1 MAPKIEFTDLRL
13 STLLDGLLALE
24 ETPIVVSPALNL
36 VLYAAAVP
44 LDPPEDDPDADPE
57 FRQLVMANDK
67 RSSLYDRV
75 GAFAC
80 SDDGKLWVAIGSED
94 VHWLLV
100 NGEKKHQLG
109 SGRPFV
115 SPDGSSHASTQTIK
129 EEGSTYPKTRV
140 FLGDQPG
147 PAFQTVEPAG
157 FSARG
162 AFAYMAYDDN
172 QYGVIVGGEP
182 LGPYGDVAEL
192 RWSPDGGRLAFI
204 VGEPSRIERSVVVD
218 SKRGPAHLD
227 VQGLRFSPDGTHLA
241 YVATEKDGERIVL
254 DGKPGPLFTRCLP
267 VWFSGDS
274 RTVVARVGVGEKWA
288 VAVNDQPGAVY
299 DEVGPPVF
307 SHDARTVAYAARRG
321 DRGYVVVNKTESE
334 PCDFAYRIAVGERAG
349 VAYALLQGKT
359 STLVHNGKVLYKD
372 GPRPN
377 QLAISPDGASL
388 AYSESVDGKV
398 RIVVDG
404 VPGELFAAAEHL
416 VYAPDGKTVVY
427 TAQEGGQQ
435 VVVVGRKRHGP
446 FIPLTAPV
454 FNEAGDQLALVVK
467 IGREIWRKV
476 LPVRG

>member
-1 MAPKIEFTDLRL
+1 MGPRPDFTEQRL
-13 STLLDGLLALE
+13 STLLEGLLALE
-24 ETPIVVSPALNL
+24 DTPVVVSADLNL

-44 LDPPEDDPDADPE
+44 LDPPEDDPDADPA

-75 GAFAC
+75 GGFAC
-80 SDDGKLWVAIGSED
+80 SDDGKLWVAVGSDD

-100 NGEKKHQLG
+100 NHEKKHQLG

-115 SPDGSSHASTQTIK
+115 SPDGSSYASTQTIR
-129 EEGSTYPKTRV
+129 EEGATYPKTRV

-204 VGEPSRIERSVVVD
+204 VGDPKRIERSVVVD
-218 SKRGPAHLD
+218 SKRGPAFLD
-227 VQGLRFSPDGTHLA
+227 VQGLRFSPDSTHLA
-241 YVATEKDGERIVL
+241 YIATEKDGERVVL
-254 DGKPGPLFTRCLP
+254 DGKPGALYTRCLP

-274 RTVVARVGVGEKWA
+274 RTVIGRVGIDQTWA
-288 VAVNDQPGAVY
+288 VAVNDRAGKAY

-307 SHDARTVAYAARRG
+307 NHDASIVAYAARKG
-321 DRGYVVVNKTESE
+321 DKAFSVIGAEESE
-334 PCDFAYRIAVGERAG
+334 SCDFVYRIAVGERAG
-349 VAYALLQGKT
+349 SAFALLQGKT
-359 STLVHNGKVLYKD
+359 SLLMHNGKVVARG

-377 QLAISPDGASL
+377 HLAISPDGASL
-388 AYSESVDGKV
+388 AHSESVDGKV

-404 VPGELFAAAEHL
+404 DAGEVHDAVDRLT
-416 VYAPDGKTVVY
+416 YAPDGKTVLY
-427 TAQEGGQQ
+427 WAQDGGKQYLMI
-435 VVVVGRKRHGP
+435 GRKRHGP
-446 FIPLTAPV
+446 FIPLSAPV
-454 FNEAGDQLALVVK
+454 FNEAGDKVAIVVK
-467 IGREIWRKV
+467 IGREYWRKV
-476 LPVRG
+476 LPLR